1 MRKRRR
7 HWVLLLPLSLLF
19 LLGMGILYQL
29 LEAAICM
36 ILVRRRLP
44 VFSFS
49 QAVEVVFLGVFGHV
63 STLSVGSVPMQSYY
77 LQRCG
82 LMAGRGIGTMTLE
95 YVFHKSSVLLYTTAM
110 LLLQGCWLSE
120 SGGRVTGYLWLGY
133 GICAVIIVVLLLL
146 CSWEK
151 VQWLAAWLIDRLPH
165 TEKWE
170 GRKQLWK
177 ANLAALYIESRQLLC
192 DLFHGPDCRN
202 VVFTKNVTES
212 LNVLLKGFLKPGDHV
227 LVSSMEHNAV
237 MRPLTQLAAVGCTF
251 TRVPCDETGA
261 LRTEALEG
269 CLTPRTRAVV
279 MTHASNVCGTLL
291 PIGQV
296 GAFCRAH
303 GLKFFVDSAQ
313 TAGVWPIDMA
323 AMGID
328 ALAFTGH
335 KGLLGPQGTGGFLLA
350 EGMAARLTPLL
361 SGGTG
366 SLSHTEEVPDFMPDR
381 FEPGTMNLPGILG
394 LHQGLLW
401 LKETGIDAVRRHEL
415 ALTER
420 FLAGLRLLEERG
432 DVRVVGKGDCRDRTG
447 VVSIQTLR
455 KELAQAAYELDADH
469 GVMTR
474 VGLHCAPSAHKT
486 LGTYPTGTIRFS
498 FGWWNTEAQADAA
511 LAALEAVCHGA

>member
-1 MRKRRR
+1 MEKIYLDNASTTFPKPPQVAEAVYRYMTQEGANINRGCYD
-7 HWVLLLPLSLLF
+7 SA
-19 LLGMGILYQL
+19 YQV
-29 LEAAICM
+29 EET
-36 ILVRRRLP
+36 
-44 VFSFS
+44 VF
-49 QAVEVVFLGVFGHV
+49 E
-63 STLSVGSVPMQSYY
+63 T
-77 LQRCG
+77 
-82 LMAGRGIGTMTLE
+82 
-95 YVFHKSSVLLYTTAM
+95 
-110 LLLQGCWLSE
+110 
-120 SGGRVTGYLWLGY
+120 
-133 GICAVIIVVLLLL
+133 
-146 CSWEK
+146 
-151 VQWLAAWLIDRLPH
+151 
-165 TEKWE
+165 
-170 GRKQLWK
+170 
-177 ANLAALYIESRQLLC
+177 RQLLC

-381 FEPGTMNLPGILG
+381 FEPGTMNLPGIVG

-420 FLAGLRLLEERG
+420 FLAGLAPLEERG
-432 DVRVVGKGDCRDRTG
+432 EVRLVGKRDCQGRTG
-447 VVSIQTLR
+447 VVSIQTLK

-498 FGWWNTEAQADAA
+498 FGWWNTEAQVDAA
-511 LAALEAVCHGA
+511 LKALEAVCHGT